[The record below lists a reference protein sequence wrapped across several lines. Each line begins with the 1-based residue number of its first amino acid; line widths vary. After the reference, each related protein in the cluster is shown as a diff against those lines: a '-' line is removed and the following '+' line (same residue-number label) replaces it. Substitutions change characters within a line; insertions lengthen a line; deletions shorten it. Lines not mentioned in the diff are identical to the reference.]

1 MNEGYEHTSG
11 NQVNI
16 PIKLCVHPN
25 IISKGI
31 KTWIKRSLR
40 VITWLGYKRNVI
52 CGAIEIKKPNKEKH
66 SLYQPLNSTIFPT
79 NHYKPLVLKH
89 EALWSWQ
96 LIFFLDFSFF
106 FSFSFSFHVHIVFL
120 FFCIYN
126 NMLSWSKINL
136 HHSTWHKIYIYLL
149 SPTWINK
156 YPNWMFLYSKAKGT
170 NNIEI

>member
-25 IISKGI
+25 IVSKGI

-52 CGAIEIKKPNKEKH
+52 CGAIEIKKPNNQEH
-66 SLYQPLNSTIFPT
+66 SLYQPLNFTTFPT

-106 FSFSFSFHVHIVFL
+106 FSFSFHVHI
-120 FFCIYN
+120 FFF
-126 NMLSWSKINL
+126 
-136 HHSTWHKIYIYLL
+136 
-149 SPTWINK
+149 
-156 YPNWMFLYSKAKGT
+156 FLYLQHHVVLIKDKITPLYLTKDLHLPSLP
-170 NNIEI
+170 NLNQQIP